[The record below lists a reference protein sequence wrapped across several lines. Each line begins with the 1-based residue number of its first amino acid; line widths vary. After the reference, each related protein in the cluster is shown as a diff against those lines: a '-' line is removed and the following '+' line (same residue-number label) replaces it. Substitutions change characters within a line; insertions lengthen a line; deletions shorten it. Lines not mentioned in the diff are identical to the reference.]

1 MSTEHQD
8 GVVLHWIVETLHHW
22 SCFGPGMELWLC
34 VGWNDANHF
43 SCLLQQ
49 LKVKPV
55 LLSLNHHGCC
65 AVWQSALVTTE
76 QPSAASALLQQ
87 KSSGVDLLVA
97 QLSWHPC
104 NCAALGSCC
113 CTFAQGRSGMM
124 SDRLCLLGLISIFW
138 KTSILELSKSCHF
151 TLSFLGATEHP
162 VCTVKLPRSAEL
174 ALRSSSCTSQT
185 KCVHVLRKS

>member
-1 MSTEHQD
+1 MSSEVSTEHQM
-8 GVVLHWIVETLHHW
+8 VWFCAELWRLCHW

-34 VGWNDANHF
+34 DGWNDANHF

-55 LLSLNHHGCC
+55 LLSLSHHGCC

-87 KSSGVDLLVA
+87 KSSGVDMLVA

-113 CTFAQGRSGMM
+113 CAFAQGRSGRY
-124 SDRLCLLGLISIFW
+124 DGVIVPFGHYQL
-138 KTSILELSKSCHF
+138 ILENKSI
-151 TLSFLGATEHP
+151 
-162 VCTVKLPRSAEL
+162 
-174 ALRSSSCTSQT
+174 
-185 KCVHVLRKS
+185 